1 MKIELRGKK
10 GRSTIINT
18 VNVDDLSSEENLQE
32 LFIELFD
39 FLKAMGA
46 ELPDEIIDMLEE
58 YDLN

>member
-58 YDLN
+58 YELN